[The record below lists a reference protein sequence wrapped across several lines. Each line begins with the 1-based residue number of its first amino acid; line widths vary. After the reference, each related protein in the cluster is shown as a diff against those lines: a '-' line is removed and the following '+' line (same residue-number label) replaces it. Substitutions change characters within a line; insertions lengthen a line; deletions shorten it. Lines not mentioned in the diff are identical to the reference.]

1 MLFHGPDAINSLHG
15 SDSEDTAKKELQF
28 FFPMEQTVAAIKPDA
43 EGTKGKKCK
52 HNVLKCWILSYSFTS
67 IFFLTF
73 QKY

>member
-1 MLFHGPDAINSLHG
+1 MPLSTICQLYSGGQFYWWRKLSLHG

-52 HNVLKCWILSYSFTS
+52 HNGSLV
-67 IFFLTF
+67 
-73 QKY
+73 